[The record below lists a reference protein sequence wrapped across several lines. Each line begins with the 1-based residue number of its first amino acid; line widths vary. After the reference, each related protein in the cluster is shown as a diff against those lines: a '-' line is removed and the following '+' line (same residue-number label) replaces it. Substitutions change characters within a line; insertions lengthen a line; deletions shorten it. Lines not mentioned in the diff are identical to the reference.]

1 MISAGGYLFAAG
13 AAFIAG
19 GINAIAGGGTLVSFP
34 ALLALG
40 VAPVT
45 SNATNTVALCL
56 GHVGGGWAQRKEL
69 TGWGAKA
76 RPLLIVGAVGGL
88 IGSILLVITTDKVF
102 SFVVPILILLACAL
116 LGFQR
121 QIRAR
126 LGIGVGTDTHV
137 RPVGVAVLAGVFA
150 ASVYGGYF
158 GAGLGIMLLAVLGVL
173 LSGTMAS
180 LNALKS
186 VLSLAI
192 NLSAAAFLSLS
203 GHVHWG
209 LAGVMAITGLAG
221 GFVGGRYVSR
231 VDPIKLRRVVVTFG
245 VVVALRLA
253 ITAFT

>member
-1 MISAGGYLFAAG
+1 VISAGGYLFAAG
-13 AAFIAG
+13 AAFVAG

-76 RPLLIVGAVGGL
+76 RPLLIVGAIGGL
-88 IGSILLVITTDKVF
+88 MGSILLVIATDRVF

-126 LGIGVGTDTHV
+126 LGIGTDTTV
-137 RPVGVAVLAGVFA
+137 RPVGVAVLVGVFA

-173 LSGTMAS
+173 LSGTLAS

-221 GFVGGRYVSR
+221 GFVGGRFVSR

-245 VVVALRLA
+245 VLVAVRLA
-253 ITAFT
+253 ISAFT